1 MFIKDKW
8 RRTLPVKTVYSYP
21 ERVLGVSTMILHL
34 EWGRPVVLRDG
45 SADNLIYTATLD
57 LIPAKPGIYIFGRRY
72 GKNFEALYVG
82 QASNGM
88 RGRIK
93 TQFNNL
99 KLMQHLKNSKSGRRI
114 VLASWPLYWQ
124 AGTETEEMLGP
135 IGTRAHS
142 TLSIP
147 GARPC

>member
-1 MFIKDKW
+1 
-8 RRTLPVKTVYSYP
+8 
-21 ERVLGVSTMILHL
+21 MILHL

-45 SADNLIYTATLD
+45 SADNLIYTTSLD

-93 TQFNNL
+93 NQLNNL
-99 KLMQHLKNSKSGRRI
+99 KLMQHLKNSKAGKRI
-114 VLASWPLYWQ
+114 VLAGRFVGKPGQKLKKCLDLSELALIRHFLSQ
-124 AGTETEEMLGP
+124 AQSLINKQGV
-135 IGTRAHS
+135 
-142 TLSIP
+142 TLKV
-147 GARPC
+147 